1 MEAVRQRAGAPA
13 EFGMSGP
20 ALCDVQS
27 FLSRARPRCTVYV
40 GAHTGHV
47 LQLYA
52 GLYLLHAQGCIR
64 LHQSFKAAPPSAHP
78 YGLFVEVEGA
88 GLVYFDVHDGANFD
102 AALLQR
108 VSLYAKRAYR
118 SSVHG
123 PAGARLVPLG
133 LNYAAH
139 TDRTGLLELARTLR
153 QLELD
158 AAGAKRLAIA
168 LVRLVPRLGGALG
181 LPTSHALSHPS
192 PPREPPRAIFL
203 ARTWDPKEVP
213 PLPEAAVRE
222 MNDLRADCIRLL
234 RKRLGERFLG
244 GFERSAYALE
254 HYPDCVVGEGLS
266 TRRRHYLR
274 RLRGYA
280 VCVTTNGL
288 WDSIGWKFA
297 EYLALGKAIVC
308 EPMKFEVPGPLAAGR
323 NFLEFATPEAC
334 AARVTG
340 LLEAREA
347 RERMMANNAAYFREF
362 ASADAVIA
370 RVLYRVLE
378 RAWDRQAA

>member
-1 MEAVRQRAGAPA
+1 MEAVRQSAGAPA

-20 ALCDVQS
+20 ALSDVKS
-27 FLSRARPRCTVYV
+27 SLARGRPRCIVYV
-40 GAHTGHV
+40 GEHTEHV

-52 GLYLLHAQGCIR
+52 GLYLLHAQGCIA
-64 LHQSFKAAPPSAHP
+64 LHQTFAPAPPSAHP
-78 YGLFVEVEGA
+78 HGLFIDLEGA

-133 LNYAAH
+133 LNYAAY
-139 TDRTGLLELARTLR
+139 TDYTGLLELARTLK

-158 AAGAKRLAIA
+158 GAGGKRLAIA

-181 LPTSHALSHPS
+181 LPTAHALSHP
-192 PPREPPRAIFL
+192 PPAREPPRAIFL

-222 MNDLRADCIRLL
+222 MNDLRAGCIRLL
-234 RKRLGERFLG
+234 RERLGGRFLG

-254 HYPDCVVGEGLS
+254 HYRDCVVEESLS

-274 RLRGYA
+274 RLRSYA

-308 EPMKFEVPGPLAAGR
+308 EPMKFEVPGPLAPGR
-323 NFLEFATPEAC
+323 NFLEFSTPEDC
-334 AARVTG
+334 TARVAG
-340 LLEAREA
+340 LLEGREA
-347 RERMMANNAAYFREF
+347 RERMMANNAAYFREY
-362 ASADAVIA
+362 ASPDAVVA

-378 RAWDRQAA
+378 RAWDRQPA